1 MTDTSIWH
9 LRSSLTSCIS
19 LISSDIEGLH
29 NDKHIFASLL
39 MFFFSS
45 QSNICKG
52 FNLEVK
58 SVK

>member
-39 MFFFSS
+39 MFFFSHHNQIS
-45 QSNICKG
+45 AKG
-52 FNLEVK
+52 LI
-58 SVK
+58 